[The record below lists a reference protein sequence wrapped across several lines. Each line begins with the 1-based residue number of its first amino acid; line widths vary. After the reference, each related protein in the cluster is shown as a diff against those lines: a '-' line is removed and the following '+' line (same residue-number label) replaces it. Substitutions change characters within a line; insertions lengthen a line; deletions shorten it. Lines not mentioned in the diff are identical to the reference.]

1 MEVPK
6 VTIKNGKNEIELHI
20 ETPEITMI
28 AFGSD
33 LEIIA
38 PTIEGQQYFIK
49 LQNRNMVDV
58 PMTHTAVW
66 CKDYEDLRQV

>member
-1 MEVPK
+1 MEISK
-6 VTIKNGKNEIELHI
+6 VIIKNNKNEIELHI

-38 PTIEGQQYFIK
+38 PQIEGQQYFIK
-49 LQNRNMVDV
+49 LQNRNVVDV
-58 PMTHTAVW
+58 PITHTAVW
-66 CKDYEDLRQV
+66 CKEFEDLRQG